1 MHEVVWKLM
10 VISHC
15 GNLITRCDKSRKVIT
30 LNRNE

>member
-15 GNLITRCDKSRKVIT
+15 DNVNTRCDKSRKVII